1 MNEELE
7 KLYLQN
13 IEEYIF
19 DEDKIVTY
27 KWLSKTL
34 NVHVNT
40 AKQLLYTFSTEI
52 ESNRKPELQLTYL
65 VGGLLHDG
73 KGCRFQVVREDDLLK
88 VKNQFKVVTSEHIY
102 SIHKSK
108 RLSDLNILYGIDCI
122 RESEDGGTMQ
132 GSIHCKKSV
141 RRLEE
146 QLAELRLQSRA
157 ASLCGNGKLIPQVTK
172 NNSVKQCDKKPKSE
186 ETAQKKE
193 KPSLFTTVSSKPSKP
208 DKDVGNKSADP
219 VESTSNNKKTKPSGT
234 IASMFSAQ
242 SSKPKKTDSSVQKKT
257 TTSEEAARTVASKSK
272 EAGSISTMFANQTS
286 KSKLKIETKQQAEE
300 QGSGISSDADLKA
313 AVEEKDITEKP
324 TTAKRK
330 HQTSEKAKS
339 ASKAK
344 GKKPKKSSND
354 SNSQPA
360 KKRKRIMIAS
370 DTDSSDDD
378 IFGKEE
384 DDGEEEED
392 RRDLE
397 PEPDDSDVIPS
408 TPQQEPNRGRK
419 RKKKMVD
426 RTFTDEEGYIITKKE
441 YVYESCSGSEAEE
454 EKKEDTKVPP
464 KGASETVKTEVS
476 VKPSKGA
483 PSKKNSSPKKK
494 QSPPQKAKQMTLTS
508 FFKKN

>member
-286 KSKLKIETKQQAEE
+286 KSKLKIETKQAEE